1 MSGIWLTD
9 GLSYKF
15 KLPNTLNNEQYI
27 SSGLQTLAQAGIE
40 QRNLLVFEIGL
51 RQNARTL
58 VMQTLL
64 HRDTLK
70 SQGYVANPL
79 SVFELF
85 SLAFL
90 FLRMGCLS
98 SVEQAKFHLDN
109 LLHRLGKYRRCYQKK
124 PKL

>member
-1 MSGIWLTD
+1 M
-9 GLSYKF
+9 K
-15 KLPNTLNNEQYI
+15 PYI

-40 QRNLLVFEIGL
+40 QRNLLVFEIGSQ
-51 RQNARTL
+51 QNARTL

-90 FLRMGCLS
+90 FLRMGCLA
-98 SVEQAKFHLDN
+98 SVKQAKFHLDN
-109 LLHRLGKYRRCYQKK
+109 QFRQLEKYLHCCQRK